1 MAITAAE
8 IQIILTATAT
18 QSQEKLAAAQSA
30 IGKITAKV
38 VSAQAT
44 MKASE
49 KPLTMGAT
57 PEAVAKLQA
66 NIGRMSAAI
75 AVVSAKVIQAQA
87 AMKASE
93 RPLTMGATPEVVAQ
107 VQSNVSQMGAAIQ
120 GAETNIMG
128 ALSRMSSGF
137 TKMAMGL
144 GGIVA
149 ALIAAGMPMKGF
161 HDQMDRLA
169 GTMPDVAGRTN
180 EIKTRL
186 QQL

>member
-18 QSQEKLAAAQSA
+18 QFQEKLAAAQSA
-30 IGKITAKV
+30 IGQITAKV

-75 AVVSAKVIQAQA
+75 AGVSAKDIQAQA

-107 VQSNVSQMGAAIQ
+107 VQSNVRQMGARLWGRRQTSWARSVECPADSPRWRWDSGESWRRSSRQ
-120 GAETNIMG
+120 GC
-128 ALSRMSSGF
+128 R
-137 TKMAMGL
+137 
-144 GGIVA
+144 
-149 ALIAAGMPMKGF
+149 
-161 HDQMDRLA
+161 
-169 GTMPDVAGRTN
+169 
-180 EIKTRL
+180 
-186 QQL
+186 